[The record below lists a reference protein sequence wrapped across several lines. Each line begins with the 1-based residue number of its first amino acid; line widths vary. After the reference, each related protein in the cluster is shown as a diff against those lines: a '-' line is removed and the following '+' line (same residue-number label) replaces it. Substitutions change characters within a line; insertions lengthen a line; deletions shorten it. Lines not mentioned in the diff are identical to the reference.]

1 MDNLDKKT
9 QDTGFNNQRNLIAAL
24 GYVWILSI
32 VILLLK
38 KGDPFITQ
46 HAKNGA
52 ALFVIS
58 WIWFIPFLGWI
69 VGVTVFLF
77 EVYGFVMAF
86 TGKPWK
92 LPLIGDW
99 LENLKI

>member
-1 MDNLDKKT
+1 MDNPEKKT
-9 QDTGFNNQRNLIAAL
+9 QDTGFENQRNLMAAL

-32 VILLLK
+32 FILLMK

-46 HAKNGA
+46 HAKNGT

-58 WIWFIPFLGWI
+58 FLCFIPVIGWFLSI
-69 VGVTVFLF
+69 VIFLF
-77 EVYGFVMAF
+77 DLYGFIQAF

-99 LENLKI
+99 LATLKV